1 MHFLL
6 PKLYERV
13 GVLVSVNLNKFVVV
27 KSDRSLMN
35 LILFNQAQWE
45 EVRGVECGSETTGW
59 SERERQ
65 AHMYA
70 IIEFLSVFFYI
81 YDKCIALTKLTHA
94 HSLSQSL

>member
-1 MHFLL
+1 MHAGCIHYAVDERL
-6 PKLYERV
+6 P
-13 GVLVSVNLNKFVVV
+13 
-27 KSDRSLMN
+27 
-35 LILFNQAQWE
+35 QWE